1 MTVVAARPV
10 VIGGG
15 IAGLVAAWELARA
28 GRCPLL
34 LERSRAVGGPVAR
47 HTVAGI
53 ELDSGAESFA
63 IGRPAVTDL
72 LVDLGMADAI
82 VPPAPMAAWVRHE
95 GGSAALPAG
104 ALLGIPADPLADDVV
119 AAIGVEAAAQAA
131 ALDARPVGTLP
142 DSLGALV
149 EARMGRQVL
158 RRLVDPV
165 VGGVHAADPCLLEID
180 AVAPGLSR
188 AVTSSGSLAAAVR
201 MLRGAA
207 APGSA
212 VAGIDGG
219 MAELPR
225 ALVEQ
230 IVRFG
235 GEIRCSTAVIRV
247 ETTPSG
253 QRVIVGDADGGQSV
267 LISDLVVIACP
278 ASDLL
283 DLTLIHPPAND
294 LTALGPVLPEISRT
308 TPVTL
313 MTLVLDDPRLDAAPR
328 GTGVLVSRR
337 VREISAKALTHA
349 SVKWPWL
356 AARLPSGRHV
366 LRLSYGRGGS
376 IATPDPTTVLADASA
391 LLDVEPRPED
401 LVGSGV
407 VRWPSALPQARPGH
421 LAEVRAL
428 RASLPPG
435 LVLIGGAVAG
445 NGLSSIVS
453 DARVQLGPVSGC

>member
-34 LERSRAVGGPVAR
+34 LERSQAVGGPVAR

-53 ELDSGAESFA
+53 ELDAGAESFA
-63 IGRPAVTDL
+63 TGRPAVTDL

-82 VPPAPMAAWVRHE
+82 VPPASMAAWVRHE
-95 GGSAALPAG
+95 GGTASLPAG

-119 AAIGVEAAAQAA
+119 AAIGVEAAAHAA
-131 ALDARPVGTLP
+131 ALDARPVGALP
-142 DSLGALV
+142 GSLGALV
-149 EARMGRQVL
+149 EARMGRRVL

-165 VGGVHAADPCLLEID
+165 VGGVHAADPWLLEID

-188 AVTSSGSLAAAVR
+188 AVTTTGSLAAAVR

-225 ALVEQ
+225 VLAEQ
-230 IVRFG
+230 IIRHG
-235 GEIRCSTAVIRV
+235 GEIRCNIGVLAVRA
-247 ETTPSG
+247 TPSG
-253 QRVIVGDADGGQSV
+253 QRVLLADAGGQRS
-267 LISDLVVIACP
+267 LDTDLVVIAC
-278 ASDLL
+278 AAADLL
-283 DLTLIHPPAND
+283 DPDP
-294 LTALGPVLPEISRT
+294 LGPALPTISLT

-313 MTLVLDDPRLDAAPR
+313 VTLVLDDSRLDAAPR

-337 VREISAKALTHA
+337 VTQISAKALTHA

-356 AARLPSGRHV
+356 ADRLPSGRHV

-376 IATPDPTTVLADASA
+376 IATPDPATVLADASA
-391 LLDVEPRPED
+391 LLDVDLRPQD
-401 LVGSGV
+401 LIDSAV

-428 RASLPPG
+428 RGALPPG

-445 NGLSSIVS
+445 NGLSSIVA
-453 DARVQLGPVSGC
+453 DARTQVRTPCAPS

>member
-28 GRCPLL
+28 GRRPLL
-34 LERSRAVGGPVAR
+34 LEQSGAVGGPVAR

-53 ELDSGAESFA
+53 DLDAGAESFA
-63 IGRPAVTDL
+63 TGRPAVTDL

-82 VPPAPMAAWVRHE
+82 VPPARMAAWVRHE

-131 ALDARPVGTLP
+131 ALDARAVGTLP

-165 VGGVHAADPCLLEID
+165 VGGVHAADPWLLEID

-188 AVTSSGSLAAAVR
+188 AVTTTGSLAAAVR
-201 MLRGAA
+201 TLRGAA

-219 MAELPR
+219 LAELPR
-225 ALVEQ
+225 VLTEQ
-230 IVRFG
+230 ILRHG
-235 GEIRCSTAVIRV
+235 GEIRCDTQVLGVRTTA
-247 ETTPSG
+247 SG
-253 QRVIVGDADGGQSV
+253 QRLVLADAGGQRF
-267 LISDLVVIACP
+267 LDTDLVVIAC
-278 ASDLL
+278 AAADLL
-283 DLTLIHPPAND
+283 DPD
-294 LTALGPVLPEISRT
+294 ALGTAVPTISLT

-313 MTLVLDDPRLDAAPR
+313 VTLVLDDPRLDAAPR

-366 LRLSYGRGGS
+366 LRLSYGRGGG
-376 IATPDPTTVLADASA
+376 IATPDPATVLADASG
-391 LLDVEPRPED
+391 LLDVELRPQD
-401 LVGSGV
+401 LVDSAV

-421 LAEVRAL
+421 LAEVREL
-428 RASLPPG
+428 RAALPPG

-445 NGLSSIVS
+445 NGLSSIVA
-453 DARVQLGPVSGC
+453 DARIQVGRLSGA